1 MLWPRRLLSRRPHLK
16 LPRLRLT
23 PRHQLQRLQLRLLLL
38 LLLLLHPPQQRHL
51 RPQRL
56 SLTRATPP
64 G

>member
-23 PRHQLQRLQLRLLLL
+23 PRLQLQRLPLRPLLLQ
-38 LLLLLHPPQQRHL
+38 HPPQRRHL
-51 RPQRL
+51 RQRHR
-56 SLTRATPP
+56 SPTRATPR